1 MSTVDRLSRILAP
14 TLKESPAEAAAAS
27 HRLLVR
33 AGFIRQLGAG
43 LYSYLPLGWRSMRK
57 IEQIIRCEMDLA
69 GGQEVLMPALQP
81 AELWRESGRWDEVDQ
96 TMFHLRD
103 RRDTDYCLGMT

>member
-1 MSTVDRLSRILAP
+1 MSTIDRFSRIFAP
-14 TLKESPAEAAAAS
+14 TLKETPAEATAAS

-57 IEQIIRCEMDLA
+57 IEQILRHEMDLA
-69 GGQEVLMPALQP
+69 GGQEVLLPALQP
-81 AELWRESGRWDEVDQ
+81 AELWRESGAGTRSARPCSGSAIAATRTIAWA
-96 TMFHLRD
+96 
-103 RRDTDYCLGMT
+103 